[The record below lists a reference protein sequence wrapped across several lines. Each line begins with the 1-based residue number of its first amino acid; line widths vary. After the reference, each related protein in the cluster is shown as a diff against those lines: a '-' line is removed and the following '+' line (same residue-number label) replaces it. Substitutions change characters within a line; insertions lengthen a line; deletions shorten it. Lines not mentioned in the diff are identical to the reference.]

1 MRGEFAKCFSS
12 LILNV
17 SSLTISLRD
26 SGSIQNALRPTLYL
40 LRSSTRPPRLSL
52 FTASSPDHLF
62 KLSSPLHPILSKK
75 GCNPPHTTTH
85 TPISLYTLQP
95 LTIHSPTTP
104 KILIKILSPRLLPIP
119 TRPIHIPT
127 LNHLDSSIKTT
138 RTHHKRSTDRIVP
151 LLEDNLSN
159 SLMIN
164 QEQERI
170 GNCTSSTVKRRRG
183 SIRSYRKEKRRKY
196 RWSMKRMGIMSLE
209 SW

>member
-1 MRGEFAKCFSS
+1 LILYELRGKLRGEFAKCFSS

-85 TPISLYTLQP
+85 TPISLYKFSSKFFRLDFYRSLLVPFTFPRSTTWILRSK
-95 LTIHSPTTP
+95 LRAPTT
-104 KILIKILSPRLLPIP
+104 
-119 TRPIHIPT
+119 
-127 LNHLDSSIKTT
+127 
-138 RTHHKRSTDRIVP
+138 
-151 LLEDNLSN
+151 
-159 SLMIN
+159 
-164 QEQERI
+164 
-170 GNCTSSTVKRRRG
+170 RG
-183 SIRSYRKEKRRKY
+183 VQIE
-196 RWSMKRMGIMSLE
+196 
-209 SW
+209 